1 MAHDWGVSVP
11 PDLPTEEVMEILDKL
26 RAGTMTIDLPECVQN
41 HEKAAQWRHEINTQT
56 LAAYEKE
63 AARRRS

>member
-11 PDLPTEEVMEILDKL
+11 ADMPTGEVMEILDRL
-26 RAGTMTIDLPECVQN
+26 RAGTITINLPDCVQN
-41 HEKAAQWRHEINTQT
+41 HEKAAQWRHEINTQL
-56 LAAYEKE
+56 LAAYELE